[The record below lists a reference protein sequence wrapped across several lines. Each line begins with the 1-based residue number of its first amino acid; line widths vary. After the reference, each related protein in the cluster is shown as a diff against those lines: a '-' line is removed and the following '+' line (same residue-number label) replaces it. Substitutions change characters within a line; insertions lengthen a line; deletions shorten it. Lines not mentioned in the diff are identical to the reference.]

1 ELESITDYGRI
12 GGNGP
17 TTSPAFDNNCTP
29 GCTVLDCSCTG
40 RDFYWS
46 STTRVDMPTLAWAV
60 SGGFGNISAGGKDV
74 AGYVRAVRGGEAC
87 VDLDCRASISGFVW
101 YDVDVDGIQDG
112 DEPAVYGI
120 TIRLFDATG
129 HEISSTVTDD
139 RGFYEFH
146 GVAPGSYY
154 LKFEAPAGGAFTLEN
169 QGTNPSIDSDA
180 DPLTGFTYVFFV

>member
-1 ELESITDYGRI
+1 MIPCAGTRQDGDLRKGAPLSYTDNGDGTISDSNTELQWEKLSMDGDALHDVGNHYSFASGLDKIANLNAAAFAGHTDWRLPNVRELESITDYGRI

-87 VDLDCRASISGFVW
+87 VDLDCRASISGFECCRW
-101 YDVDVDGIQDG
+101 
-112 DEPAVYGI
+112 
-120 TIRLFDATG
+120 
-129 HEISSTVTDD
+129 
-139 RGFYEFH
+139 
-146 GVAPGSYY
+146 
-154 LKFEAPAGGAFTLEN
+154 
-169 QGTNPSIDSDA
+169 
-180 DPLTGFTYVFFV
+180 